1 MSSLSSNAPFEAYKI
16 YTACKLHFDGSY
28 DFFRY
33 NGKTSVTAKSFYA
46 RKDKYFFA
54 KVVKKYPLNELKEFF
69 AANFARHGTK
79 WIGSLNEELA
89 DDTYKEYKALM
100 ESFTYRFKNEIY
112 KLVSDKDFKS
122 LFVIEDGQ
130 HPVLVKALLQGEISL
145 ETFIVLNRY
154 LGFLPKFDREITDP
168 ILWPDVSKKIKKY
181 DPFIKVNNEKVKEAL
196 KDCLQSNANVI

>member
-28 DFFRY
+28 DYFRY
-33 NGKTSVTAKSFYA
+33 NGKTSVTPKSFYA

-54 KVVKKYPLNELKEFF
+54 KVVRKYPLSELKEFF
-69 AANFARHGTK
+69 ACNFARHGTK

-89 DDTYKEYKALM
+89 DDTYKEFKSLM
-100 ESFTYRFKNEIY
+100 ESFTYRFKNDIY

-130 HPVLVKALLQGEISL
+130 HPLIVKALLQDEISL

-181 DPFIKVNNEKVKEAL
+181 DPFIKVNNDKVKEAL